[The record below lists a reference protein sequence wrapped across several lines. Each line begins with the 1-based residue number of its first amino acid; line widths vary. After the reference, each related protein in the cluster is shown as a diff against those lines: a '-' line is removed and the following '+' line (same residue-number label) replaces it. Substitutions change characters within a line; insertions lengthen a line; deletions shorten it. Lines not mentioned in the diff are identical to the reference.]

1 MRIVY
6 TGKITAIISETDV
19 SYNSLFIGLWT
30 TAEVSLVFVVACG
43 LCIPK
48 LIQYRSSRRRMA
60 LTCATDPTLPP
71 GGTSR
76 GLSDSR
82 KDSLSSDSRKSMHE
96 VETVTKLERMES
108 ETSFHEREV
117 WNKQQSETHLRRHP
131 SEESIQSGAG
141 GMQRTRSSYSS
152 HVQDGFQ
159 AEPLHMPDPWRD
171 EANVGMSEKH
181 R

>member
-6 TGKITAIISETDV
+6 NSKIAATISETDV

-48 LIQYRSSRRRMA
+48 LVQYRSSRRRMS
-60 LTCATDPTLPP
+60 LKCATDPTLPP
-71 GGTSR
+71 GGISR
-76 GLSDSR
+76 SLSGSR
-82 KDSLSSDSRKSMHE
+82 KDSFSTESRKSMH
-96 VETVTKLERMES
+96 ETVTKLERIES
-108 ETSFHEREV
+108 DTSFNEREV
-117 WNKQQSETHLRRHP
+117 WKKQQSDTHLRRHP

-141 GMQRTRSSYSS
+141 RMQRTRSSYSS

-159 AEPLHMPDPWRD
+159 AEPLHMPDPWRN